1 MNRFVSLL
9 TVVTV
14 LFFSTFLQAENNT
27 LCAQGSYWS
36 DISVRS
42 DEGRP
47 TIQPSVYRTVGI
59 DIETIRQVL
68 DSAPHEKDASARNS
82 SAIIELPM
90 PDGKMELFS
99 FVNSPVMA
107 PELAEKYPEIQVYVG
122 QGIDNP
128 SSVVRFDL
136 TPQGFHAMILRSEST
151 VYIDPFTSGDLTKC
165 ISYTK
170 DSFYEATD
178 KQLEGCLVED
188 GHLGEVIPKSKKAL
202 QTPESINSKPQVLQM
217 GIQKSMMVSNG
228 STLRTYRLALAC
240 TGEYAQYHGGTVSG
254 VLAAMNTSMAR
265 VNGVFERDVCIR
277 MVIVANN
284 ENVIYLDSGN
294 DPYSNGNG
302 GTMLSQNQSTC
313 DSEIGYNN
321 YDIGHVFSTGG
332 GGVAYLQAPCGGNK
346 AGGVTGQSSPAND
359 PFDID
364 YVAHEMGHQ
373 WGANHTQNNSCNRS
387 SGAAFEPGSA
397 STIMGYA
404 GICSPNL
411 QSNSDDHFHNHS
423 INEMISFTVNGSGNS
438 CASSSSTNNSIPTVT
453 TMGGGSTIP
462 ANTPFELIASGS
474 DSDGDPLTY
483 NWEQYDLGPSTA
495 SGDNNLTNPSGN
507 QTIFRSWPSTTSSTR
522 VFPRITDL
530 VNGTTTIG
538 EHMPTY
544 SRGLQFKCSVRD
556 NRSGGGAF
564 RDELLS
570 LSVDGNSGP
579 FVVTSPNSGS
589 VPNGFA
595 TITWDVAG
603 TNQSPV
609 NCSTVEILL
618 STDGGY
624 SFPTVL
630 ATGVSNSGSASVL
643 IPNITTTTARFKIKG
658 EDNVFFDI
666 SDSNVTITQGVGG
679 ADWDIAVQG
688 VSGLSSAG
696 CGTAVNPAITV
707 VNLGIETITFFT
719 LTYSLDGEENTISM
733 SLALPSGETAVYA
746 LCTLGNYGCVDLGSG
761 AHTIDV
767 SVVLGPSDGI
777 DEDLSNN
784 QSSTQFTT
792 LGGAEVTLSLLTDNY
807 PEETTWTVADAN
819 GATVWSGGPY
829 DDSQTEY
836 VETTCLT
843 LGCYTLSVMDSYG
856 DGMSWGGVTGNYE
869 LVDVSGAVLAEIV
882 EGGNFG
888 AQADHS
894 FCLELAGISG
904 CTNPL
909 SPNYNPN
916 ATIDDG
922 SCLISIPGCANVSA
936 CNYDPLANVDD
947 GTCVF
952 PQSGYDC
959 LGVCLFDIDGDGIC
973 DENEIPGCSEVDAC
987 NYNSLATDP
996 DDCIYPLEG
1005 YDCQGVSLCP
1015 LDLNNNGAI
1024 EVSDL
1029 LIILSDF
1036 GCTSGCIGDVNGDGI
1051 VTVSDILNILS
1062 SFGEPCPVL

>member
-1 MNRFVSLL
+1 MNRFISLF

-14 LFFSTFLQAENNT
+14 LSFSFFLQAEANT
-27 LCAQGSYWS
+27 AYAQGSYWS
-36 DISVRS
+36 DVTVRS
-42 DEGRP
+42 DEGSP

-59 DIETIRQVL
+59 DIAAIRQVL
-68 DSAPHEKDASARNS
+68 DAAPHEKDASARNS

-90 PDGKMELFS
+90 PDGTMALFS

-107 PELAEKYPEIQVYVG
+107 PELADKYPEIQVFVG
-122 QGIDNP
+122 QGISDP
-128 SSVVRFDL
+128 SAVVRFDL

-170 DSFYEATD
+170 DSFYQNTD
-178 KQLEGCLVED
+178 KQLEGCVVKE
-188 GHLGEVIPKSKKAL
+188 GHLGEVVPKSINTI
-202 QTPESINSKPQVLQM
+202 QTPESVKSKPQVLQM

-240 TGEYAQYHGGTVSG
+240 TGEYAQYHGGTVVG
-254 VLAAMNTSMAR
+254 VLSAMNTSMAR

-277 MVIVANN
+277 MIMVANN
-284 ENVIYLDSGN
+284 NNVIFLDSGS

-302 GTMLSQNQSTC
+302 STMLSQNQSTC
-313 DSEIGYNN
+313 DSQIGSSN

-346 AGGVTGQSSPAND
+346 AGGVTGQSSPVND

-404 GICSPNL
+404 GICAPNL

-423 INEMISFTVNGSGNS
+423 INEMISFTVNGNGNS
-438 CASSSSTNNSIPTVT
+438 CASSYATNNSIPTVS

-474 DSDGDPLTY
+474 DSDGDALTY
-483 NWEQYDLGPSTA
+483 NWEQYDLGPTTA

-507 QTIFRSWPSTTSSTR
+507 QTIFRSWPSTTSNTR
-522 VFPRITDL
+522 VFPRISDL

-556 NRSGGGAF
+556 NLSGGGAF
-564 RDELLS
+564 TDELMS

-603 TNQSPV
+603 TNLSPV

-658 EDNVFFDI
+658 EGNVFFDI
-666 SDSNVTITQGVGG
+666 SNSNVTITQGVGG
-679 ADWDIAVQG
+679 ADWDVAVQG
-688 VSGLSSAG
+688 VSGLSSDG
-696 CGTAVNPAITV
+696 CGTAVNPIITI
-707 VNLGIETITFFT
+707 VNLGTQTITYFS
-719 LTYSLDGEENTISM
+719 LTYSLDGVETTISI
-733 SLALPSGETAVYA
+733 SLALPSGESAGYA
-746 LCTLGNYGCVDLGSG
+746 LCTSGNYGCVDLGSG
-761 AHTIDV
+761 THTIDV
-767 SVVLGPSDGI
+767 SVDLGSSGGI

-792 LGGAEVTLSLLTDNY
+792 LGGAEVTLSLLTDSY
-807 PEETTWTVADAN
+807 PGETTWSVADAN
-819 GATVWSGGPY
+819 GSTVWSGGPY
-829 DDSQTEY
+829 TSNETEY

-856 DGMSWGGVTGNYE
+856 DGMTYGGVTGNYE
-869 LVDVSGAVLAEIV
+869 LVDASGAVLAQIV
-882 EGGNFG
+882 EGANFG

-904 CTNPL
+904 CTDPL
-909 SPNYNPN
+909 SPNYNPD

-922 SCLISIPGCANVSA
+922 SCFITGCTDASA
-936 CNYDPLANVDD
+936 CNYDQLANVDD
-947 GTCVF
+947 ESCTY
-952 PQSGYDC
+952 PQAGYDC
-959 LGVCLFDIDGDGIC
+959 IGNCFFDADNDGIC
-973 DENEIPGCSEVDAC
+973 DENEIPGCLDPDAC
-987 NYNSLATDP
+987 NYNSLATDL
-996 DDCIYPLEG
+996 DDCIYPFEG

-1036 GCTSGCIGDVNGDGI
+1036 GCASGCIGDVNGDGD